1 MNETVPYTNVI
12 TGTLDVISQSLTIP
26 VLIILLL
33 MVVVIAIIVGM
44 VISEYTSRKKVPVEV
59 VNELIFN
66 INDSNSV
73 DELEQVIMKSE
84 LPKPQKEI
92 LIQIAFSG
100 QLTEVSREAM
110 ARKLVENEEEKFED
124 RLQKTDI
131 ITRIGPTLGLMGTL
145 IPMGPGLAALGSGDI
160 TTLAQSLTV
169 AFDTTIVGIGAG
181 ALAYVISKLRRKWYE
196 HYISDLDALTDALL
210 DKMREM

>member
-84 LPKPQKEI
+84 L
-92 LIQIAFSG
+92 
-100 QLTEVSREAM
+100 R
-110 ARKLVENEEEKFED
+110 N
-124 RLQKTDI
+124 
-131 ITRIGPTLGLMGTL
+131 
-145 IPMGPGLAALGSGDI
+145 
-160 TTLAQSLTV
+160 
-169 AFDTTIVGIGAG
+169 
-181 ALAYVISKLRRKWYE
+181 
-196 HYISDLDALTDALL
+196 
-210 DKMREM
+210 